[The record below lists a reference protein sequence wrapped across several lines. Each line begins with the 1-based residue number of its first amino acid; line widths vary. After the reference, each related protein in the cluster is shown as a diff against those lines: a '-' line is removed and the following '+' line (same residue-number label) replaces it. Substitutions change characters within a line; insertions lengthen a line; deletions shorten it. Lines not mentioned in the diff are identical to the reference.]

1 MRLAQLLSLL
11 LLFTLVPSY
20 AAPQPPHHKRTAEP
34 VTPLAVTLSS
44 IEPAVVPQQGPITI
58 SGTVTNRSAEP
69 WRDIKVYPFASSR
82 PITSRSSLQE
92 ALGTSE
98 GSVVG
103 HRFFDDQQAVASIGD
118 LAVGQ
123 SAAFQLVLPRRIL
136 PIPSTPG
143 VYWVGAHALGANAKG
158 NDSLSDGRARTFITQ
173 AAARQPSTPVALVL
187 PVRANAERT
196 ADGRVDA
203 EKRWSRLVSPGGR
216 LDRIEG
222 LLATAASQS
231 VNLLIDPNVTDVVAN
246 VAVGNPPAQLGG
258 PGPKEGA
265 HPDQLATEWLDQF
278 HDLAQQQF
286 ALRLPYADPDVA
298 ALARTRPDVLRATE
312 RLAALSLEA
321 QQINAKPLLAPG
333 DGTFEGKLLARIGAA
348 TLLLDSDSTEE
359 PLNTSDYTTAS
370 KAHLVFAD
378 ELIANGGPDGGTSP
392 NNPYD
397 ALGLRQLILATAF
410 LQQDL
415 VKPGADIPTLVVNP
429 PRLWDPGTGWRA
441 ANFFTGLRQP
451 WLRLVPL
458 PTTGKTRFTGTL
470 DHAAEVEVP
479 ADNVAVARKGIHQA
493 QIFGDLLSEQ
503 NNARLTFAGAALAA
517 TSYDA
522 RNHPR
527 LTRRAADTANDW
539 VAEQLNR
546 VAITGNDFVT
556 LSGGTGPVSVSI
568 VNGLDHP
575 IEVGLKPIT
584 TSPKVVVKVPDPVR
598 LEPKQ
603 RASVKVQIETSTVGV
618 QEIGLAPA
626 TTEGQ
631 VLGEPFT
638 FNLRTSQVGLLIWVI
653 MFAGAGLLLVMIV
666 RRIIRRVRTRSWRLE
681 NGLAPETRTDQ
692 EEATDGQQR

>member
-1 MRLAQLLSLL
+1 MRLAQLLPLL
-11 LLFTLVPSY
+11 LLLTLAPSY
-20 AAPQPPHHKRTAEP
+20 AAPQPPHHKRTEEAL
-34 VTPLAVTLSS
+34 TPLAVTLSS
-44 IEPAVVPQQGPITI
+44 IEPAVVPKQGPITI
-58 SGTVTNRSAEP
+58 SGTVTNRSQET
-69 WRDIKVYPFASSR
+69 WRQIKVYPFASSG
-82 PITSRSSLQE
+82 PITARSSLE
-92 ALGTSE
+92 AALGTSE

-103 HRFFDDQQAVASIGD
+103 HRFFDDQQAVATIGD

-123 SAAFQLVLPRRIL
+123 SAAFQLVLPKRIL

-143 VYWVGAHALGANAKG
+143 VYWIGAHALGANARG

-173 AAARQPSTPVALVL
+173 AATRQPSTPVALVL

-196 ADGRVDA
+196 AEGRVEA

-216 LDRIEG
+216 LDRLEG
-222 LLATAASQS
+222 LLASAASQS

-246 VAVGNPPAQLGG
+246 VAAGNPPAQLGG
-258 PGPKEGA
+258 PSTKGG
-265 HPDQLATEWLDQF
+265 DQRDPMATEWLDQF
-278 HDLAQQQF
+278 RELAQQQF
-286 ALRLPYADPDVA
+286 AWRLPYADPDVA
-298 ALARTRPDVLRATE
+298 ALARTQPDVLRAADQ
-312 RLAALSLEA
+312 LAALSLEA
-321 QQINAKPLLAPG
+321 RQIPAKPMLAPG
-333 DGTFEGKLLARIGAA
+333 DGSFDGKLLTRIGAA
-348 TLLLDSDSTEE
+348 TLLVDSDTTDE
-359 PLNTSDYTTAS
+359 PLSSTDYAAAGG
-370 KAHLVFAD
+370 AHLVFAD
-378 ELIANGGPDGGTSP
+378 ELIANGGPDGGTTP

-415 VKPGADIPTLVVNP
+415 VKPGADIPTLVVNL

-441 ANFFTGLRQP
+441 ANFFSGLRQP
-451 WLRLVPL
+451 WLRLVSL
-458 PTTGKTRFTGTL
+458 PTTGKTRFSGTL
-470 DHAAEVEVP
+470 EHAADIEVP
-479 ADNVAVARKGIHQA
+479 AENVAVARKGVRQA
-493 QIFGDLLSEQ
+493 KLFGDLLSEQ

-527 LTRRAADTANDW
+527 LTRKSAETANAW
-539 VAEQLNR
+539 VTGELDK

-568 VNGLDHP
+568 VNGMDHP

-598 LEPKQ
+598 LEPGQ

-618 QEIGLAPA
+618 QQIGLAPA
-626 TTEGQ
+626 TTQGQ

-653 MFAGAGLLLVMIV
+653 MFAGAGLLLVMII

-681 NGLAPETRTDQ
+681 HGSELDAETGRG
-692 EEATDGQQR
+692 EASDVQQH